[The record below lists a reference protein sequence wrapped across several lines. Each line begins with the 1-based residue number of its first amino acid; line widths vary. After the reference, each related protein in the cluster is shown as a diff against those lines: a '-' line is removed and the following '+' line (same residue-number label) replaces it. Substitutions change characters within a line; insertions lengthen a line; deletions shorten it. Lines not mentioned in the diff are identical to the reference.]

1 MIGNVFAVLNT
12 KTWQIKLVSK
22 IVTLK
27 NVCIK
32 AFFKCFE
39 KRLYYFSLTGLL
51 STTLYTMEEG
61 IEREK
66 NEPLRKPKDSLKS

>member
-12 KTWQIKLVSK
+12 KKMQIKLVSK

-27 NVCIK
+27 TVCIK
-32 AFFKCFE
+32 AFLKSLE

-66 NEPLRKPKDSLKS
+66 MNH